1 MKYLFITLIV
11 GVAILGI
18 AVFYLK
24 DVRDISIK
32 KFEVNSIKSDM
43 QYTIQGE
50 ITVDNPSKIT
60 IPVESVT
67 YDIFLKETE
76 EKISSGEI
84 PSFELKKQ
92 QTSIVPFYQEIEWN
106 PNIETAKNL
115 LLEEKTYVIIK
126 GEIKIKKIISIT
138 IPFEK
143 EIDLRQYLVDYL
155 NQNIDNELKEI
166 VENKNISEIQ
176 EQVNSII
183 DNL

>member
-1 MKYLFITLIV
+1 M
-11 GVAILGI
+11 
-18 AVFYLK
+18 
-24 DVRDISIK
+24 
-32 KFEVNSIKSDM
+32 
-43 QYTIQGE
+43 
-50 ITVDNPSKIT
+50 
-60 IPVESVT
+60 
-67 YDIFLKETE
+67 
-76 EKISSGEI
+76 
-84 PSFELKKQ
+84 
-92 QTSIVPFYQEIEWN
+92 
-106 PNIETAKNL
+106 
-115 LLEEKTYVIIK
+115 LEEKTYVIIK

>member
-76 EKISSGEI
+76 DFPQKV
-84 PSFELKKQ
+84 
-92 QTSIVPFYQEIEWN
+92 IVP
-106 PNIETAKNL
+106 
-115 LLEEKTYVIIK
+115 
-126 GEIKIKKIISIT
+126 
-138 IPFEK
+138 EK
-143 EIDLRQYLVDYL
+143 ET
-155 NQNIDNELKEI
+155 EKFK
-166 VENKNISEIQ
+166 KNIYAA
-176 EQVNSII
+176 VGKLNK
-183 DNL
+183 